1 MMKMTVKKTDDDREK
16 MMSLISAMKADGQIT
31 SEQFMEV
38 RAAFGFLLVAVI
50 PCLLIEFN
58 FYKKMSVLANWNF
71 SMHQKS
77 NFLTSYLY

>member
-1 MMKMTVKKTDDDREK
+1 MMKMTVEKTDDDREK

-50 PCLLIEFN
+50 PC
-58 FYKKMSVLANWNF
+58 
-71 SMHQKS
+71 
-77 NFLTSYLY
+77 